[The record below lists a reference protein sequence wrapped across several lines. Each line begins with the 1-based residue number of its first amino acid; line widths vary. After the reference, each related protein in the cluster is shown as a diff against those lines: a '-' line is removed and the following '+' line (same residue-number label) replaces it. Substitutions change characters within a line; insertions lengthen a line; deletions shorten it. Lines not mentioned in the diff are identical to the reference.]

1 MSLAFEH
8 LGNYQEAVSNRKQG
22 AFLAPPGR
30 NPPELSGKVGV
41 LAMRR
46 SPCRFTHCPPQPH
59 VALTCL
65 AAHPFPALSVLPG
78 HNAAQLATW
87 AEVGNCSMLTPIS
100 ATRLHAVVSPTPGNS
115 IHNRIASW
123 RGDGGNGAS
132 AGSDSPMRVISSAVG
147 FMRSAISSS

>member
-46 SPCRFTHCPPQPH
+46 SPRRFTHRPPQPH
-59 VALTCL
+59 VSLACL
-65 AAHPFPALSVLPG
+65 AAHPFPRTLVIARTQRCPTG
-78 HNAAQLATW
+78 Y
-87 AEVGNCSMLTPIS
+87 VGRGGECSMFPVRPPCCTRSSVQRRAIPSTTGSLPLALT
-100 ATRLHAVVSPTPGNS
+100 AAAAHRQG
-115 IHNRIASW
+115 
-123 RGDGGNGAS
+123 
-132 AGSDSPMRVISSAVG
+132 
-147 FMRSAISSS
+147 

>member
-22 AFLAPPGR
+22 AFLAPPSR

-46 SPCRFTHCPPQPH
+46 SPRRFTHSPPQPH
-59 VALTCL
+59 IALACL
-65 AAHPFPALSVLPG
+65 ALIRLPALSLFPG

-87 AEVGNCSMLTPIS
+87 AEVGNCSMLTPNS
-100 ATRLHAVVSPTPGNS
+100 ATMLQAVVSPTPGNS
-115 IHNRIASW
+115 IHNKIASSLGESGSGASAAASRESRCRIAS
-123 RGDGGNGAS
+123 
-132 AGSDSPMRVISSAVG
+132 
-147 FMRSAISSS
+147 RSNEIVHRRD